1 MLAPQLPLFKV
12 KKSKF
17 RISSFCGLPLLHH
30 IAHWLGVP
38 LSTEPLTDL
47 KERQRGYSIWQ
58 LLMSLVLLLT
68 AGGEHLDDIRMLK
81 KDPAIKTFTDLK
93 DIPDATT
100 LGRFLHRFNKREL
113 VFLASISTKLATRI
127 QSHVSPNK
135 ATIDVDSSV
144 VVAHKEEAKMS
155 YTGQRGYNPL
165 FAFLAEAKTVLMLE
179 FRPGN
184 AQPGA
189 DALRFLKKC
198 LKALPRTIEEI
209 FLRSDSAWYQAEVL
223 DHCQKKGVKFTV
235 TADKDK
241 AVKQLIADIPE
252 QGWSPFEDEE
262 IAETIHTL
270 NNSEYAYRLII
281 LRKLK
286 EQQDLFNPYMY
297 WVIITNRQQDMTSI
311 VRWHRKRADCENII
325 KENKNGFALE
335 HMPCGSFDAN
345 AAFTHIVVLAYNL
358 IQALKYLLLPESWR
372 TLTIKNLR
380 FKLLHLGGT
389 VVRHARQI
397 IINLPEDYPYFD
409 LYESLAYQVR
419 GPCPV

>member
-1 MLAPQLPLFKV
+1 MVTRQLPLFKV

-30 IAHWLGVP
+30 IAHWLGIP
-38 LSTEPLTDL
+38 RSAEHLTSL
-47 KERQRGYSIWQ
+47 KERQRGYSVSE

-81 KDPAIKTFTDLK
+81 KDPAIRTFTDLR

-100 LGRFLHRFNKREL
+100 LGRFLHRFKKQEL
-113 VFLASISTKLATRI
+113 ILLAAISTRLATRI
-127 QSHVSPNK
+127 QSHVSPDK

-144 VVAHKEEAKMS
+144 VVAHKEEARMS
-155 YTGQRGYNPL
+155 YTGERGYNPL
-165 FAFLAEAKTVLMLE
+165 FAFLHETKTVLRTE

-189 DALRFLKKC
+189 NALGFLKKC
-198 LKALPRTIEEI
+198 LKALPTTTKEI

-223 DHCQKKGVKFTV
+223 DHCQKNGVKFSI
-235 TADKDK
+235 TADRDE
-241 AVKQLIADIPE
+241 AVMQLIRSLPE
-252 QGWSPFEDEE
+252 DAWSPFQDEE
-262 IAETIHTL
+262 IAQTVHTL
-270 NNSEYAYRLII
+270 NDSEYAYRLII
-281 LRKLK
+281 LRRLK
-286 EQQDLFNPYMY
+286 EQQDLFSPYTFG
-297 WVIITNRQQDMTSI
+297 VIITNREEDMASM
-311 VRWHRKRADCENII
+311 VHWHRKRADCENII

-358 IQALKYLLLPESWR
+358 VQGLKYLLLPRSWR

-380 FKLLHLGGT
+380 FMLLHLGGI
-389 VVRHARQI
+389 VVRHARQTMI
-397 IINLPEDYPYFD
+397 CLPQDYPYFH
-409 LYESLAYQVR
+409 LYESLAYRIR

>member
-1 MLAPQLPLFKV
+1 MVTRQLPLFKV

-17 RISSFCGLPLLHH
+17 RISSFCGLPLLDH

-38 LSTEPLTDL
+38 QSAEHLTGL
-47 KERQRGYSIWQ
+47 KERQRGYSISQ

-81 KDPAIKTFTDLK
+81 KDPAIKAFTDLK

-100 LGRFLHRFNKREL
+100 LGRFLHRFKKREL
-113 VFLASISTKLATRI
+113 MFLGGISTGLATRI
-127 QSHVSPNK
+127 QSHVSPDK
-135 ATIDVDSSV
+135 ATLDVDSSV
-144 VVAHKEEAKMS
+144 VMAEKEEAKMS
-155 YTGQRGYNPL
+155 YTGERGYNPL
-165 FAFLAEAKTVLMLE
+165 LAFLHETKTVLMAE
-179 FRPGN
+179 FRPGS

-189 DALRFLKKC
+189 NALRFLKKC
-198 LKALPRTIEEI
+198 LKALPRTIREV

-223 DHCQKKGVKFTV
+223 DHCQKNGVKFTI
-235 TADKDK
+235 TADRDK
-241 AVKQLIADIPE
+241 AVMQLIASVPE
-252 QGWSPFEDEE
+252 KAWSPFEDQE

-270 NNSEYAYRLII
+270 NDSEYAYRLII
-281 LRKLK
+281 LRRLK
-286 EQQDLFNPYMY
+286 EQQDLFSPYTY
-297 WVIITNRQQDMTSI
+297 GAIITNREEDMTSI

-358 IQALKYLLLPESWR
+358 VQAMKYLLLPESWR

-380 FKLLHLGGT
+380 FMLLHLGGI
-389 VVRHARQI
+389 VIRHARQTI
-397 IINLPEDYPYFD
+397 MNLPEDYPYFD

-419 GPCPV
+419 GPCLV